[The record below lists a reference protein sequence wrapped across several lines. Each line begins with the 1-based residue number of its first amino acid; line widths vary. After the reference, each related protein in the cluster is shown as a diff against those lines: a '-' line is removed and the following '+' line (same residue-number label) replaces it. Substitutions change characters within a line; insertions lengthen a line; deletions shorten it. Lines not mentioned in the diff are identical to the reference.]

1 MSGWKEGE
9 SLQRSPINFY
19 FHRRNHR
26 KLRSLKTVTG
36 NKKCVSPWSITH
48 IRPSQAPVTIVLS
61 ISSQILQLCTKTRLL
76 KEAIGVNLLVWI
88 VGYKLSQI
96 YNIPWIEFSRDL
108 SLQAAA
114 SCLNFGTITKSHLL
128 LSTWTK
134 KRLFILQWFSFF
146 LEEIDVWRICLD
158 MKSTDF
164 VVGKFLDTTNTVRL
178 GLYPNV
184 FLATPSQP
192 SDFPVYIFC
201 EVEIQSE
208 W

>member
-48 IRPSQAPVTIVLS
+48 IRPSQAPVTLVLS

-108 SLQAAA
+108 LLQSYCVLFKLWYHHEIA
-114 SCLNFGTITKSHLL
+114 FVTFHFD
-128 LSTWTK
+128 K
-134 KRLFILQWFSFF
+134 KKGYSSYSGFLFF
-146 LEEIDVWRICLD
+146 LRRSIFDVSAWIWNQLI
-158 MKSTDF
+158 SLWGSF
-164 VVGKFLDTTNTVRL
+164 
-178 GLYPNV
+178 
-184 FLATPSQP
+184 
-192 SDFPVYIFC
+192 
-201 EVEIQSE
+201 
-208 W
+208 